1 MYQQNHKRE
10 RGRAV
15 SVHLLPRSSTDR
27 RATVFKRGLFSF
39 TRFVSV
45 APFIFPLHL
54 PFPPTATHSHFVFF
68 VPHPAA
74 LPVFLSGKLVD
85 FFFSPRQPPPHLHAG
100 LMYKYRN
107 ACTNKCSIS
116 LCCEELPPPHLSLR
130 VSVCVCVSSARI
142 SLCAVAVS
150 LLWVFF
156 FSSQFFCL

>member
-1 MYQQNHKRE
+1 M
-10 RGRAV
+10 

-130 VSVCVCVSSARI
+130 VSVCVCFICSHQPVRTSCI
-142 SLCAVAVS
+142 TAVG
-150 LLWVFF
+150 FF
-156 FSSQFFCL
+156 FFLPILLSLMYF